1 MKKIIGLAICWLYI
15 LSATAQKNLS
25 QTGQPDPSKKTLIVE
40 TACGECKLGLK
51 GKSCDLAVRID
62 GKAYFVD
69 GAQIDSFGDAHASDG
84 FCEAIRKAELQG
96 TIVGDRFKATYF
108 KLLSSNKKLPVNQQR
123 QKKSTSHKEV

>member
-108 KLLSSNKKLPVNQQR
+108 KLLSSNKKTTGKPAAA
-123 QKKSTSHKEV
+123 KKKHVA